1 MTPGP
6 TIIRKCSACFKSIEQ
21 HTIGSGNTF
30 SAKYWTDGKREAP
43 MLPDQ
48 PWLVMCPH
56 CHAPLWIDELEELG
70 EVDPWGDVPGKFA
83 DAVAY
88 EAPSA
93 DDYFALL
100 EIGCA
105 EPEKEHYVRLR
116 AWWAGNDKRRTKA
129 TETPLSSRDV
139 ANLTAFAQTL
149 NESDANNLVM
159 KAEAM
164 RELGRFDDAL
174 SLLAKS
180 SDESLAQAVEIIR
193 NLSEKRDSNVRE
205 MLFQ

>member
-6 TIIRKCSACFKSIEQ
+6 TIIKKCSICSKLIEEA
-21 HTIGSGNTF
+21 TIGSGNTF
-30 SAKYWTDGKREAP
+30 GAIYWTDGKREAP

-56 CHAPLWIDELEELG
+56 CHAPLWIDELEEIGKVEPWG
-70 EVDPWGDVPGKFA
+70 EVEKKFT
-83 DAVAY
+83 DARAY
-88 EAPSA
+88 ETPSA
-93 DDYFALL
+93 RDYFALL
-100 EIGCA
+100 QIGCA

-129 TETPLSSRDV
+129 TEIPMSSRDV

-149 NESDANNLVM
+149 DESDANQLVM
-159 KAEAM
+159 KAEVM

-180 SDESLAQAVEIIR
+180 TDENLAQAVEIIR
-193 NLSEKRDSNVRE
+193 SLSEKRDPIVRE
-205 MLFQ
+205 MHF